1 MLGTRRGQRGES
13 WRQRLLAVGSFK
25 TSIGALTSL
34 GRSEAAGIL
43 AAVAAAGML
52 LLGAGCNTWG
62 WGNRY
67 GDLVR
72 PSPSETSRLLSN
84 AHYYKLMGRP
94 EAALKEMEEAYRADP
109 DNLTIADAL
118 AQNYQELGQFKRSQE
133 IYQEVLARH
142 GSNRALQNN
151 LCFSF
156 YLQGDLSKAETC
168 FKEALERDPGN
179 QAARNNLGLLWCRQ
193 GKLAEAH
200 RLWEEAEGAAGAQT
214 RMNQALTFLGKAPAN
229 YAKLPGPPPQ
239 SPAAPPAALKAAATK
254 PALPAPAV
262 NVSMLAAG
270 VTGAAAQAP
279 VKETPP
285 TPPGATAAKAAPP
298 AALKAAATK
307 PALPAPAVI
316 GPKPAAQVTGAAASK
331 VAAAQAPLK
340 EMPPTPPAA
349 TAAKAAPP
357 AALKPAAAKPALAAP
372 AVIGSKPAAP
382 VTGAAAGKVA
392 AAQALPQVQGST
404 SLPKTV
410 PMRSLKQTTKA
421 TPPIPPLTA
430 LERVTTGIEVR
441 NGNGTWNLAHQTR
454 TLLWQEG
461 FKVSK
466 IGNHIDFGAAD
477 TVIYYRPGAERVA
490 QGVKWQVFPQARLE
504 PTAKLTDG
512 VAIKV
517 LLGRDLLDQPL
528 TMARIATA
536 GSETPLPAA
545 QMTRPASQP
554 QAVPSKAPSVPGAPT
569 VSTQS
574 ISMEAPIPAKL
585 ASPPATALATAKVE
599 SRVPADLVPDQGVQ
613 TIAELT
619 NTPTG
624 IRHGTR
630 TRNQAHQTRV
640 LLSQEGFNV
649 GSRGNHMDFGAEN
662 ALVY

>member
-1 MLGTRRGQRGES
+1 
-13 WRQRLLAVGSFK
+13 
-25 TSIGALTSL
+25 
-34 GRSEAAGIL
+34 
-43 AAVAAAGML
+43 
-52 LLGAGCNTWG
+52 
-62 WGNRY
+62 
-67 GDLVR
+67 
-72 PSPSETSRLLSN
+72 
-84 AHYYKLMGRP
+84 
-94 EAALKEMEEAYRADP
+94 
-109 DNLTIADAL
+109 
-118 AQNYQELGQFKRSQE
+118 
-133 IYQEVLARH
+133 
-142 GSNRALQNN
+142 
-151 LCFSF
+151 
-156 YLQGDLSKAETC
+156 
-168 FKEALERDPGN
+168 
-179 QAARNNLGLLWCRQ
+179 
-193 GKLAEAH
+193 
-200 RLWEEAEGAAGAQT
+200 
-214 RMNQALTFLGKAPAN
+214 
-229 YAKLPGPPPQ
+229 
-239 SPAAPPAALKAAATK
+239 
-254 PALPAPAV
+254 
-262 NVSMLAAG
+262 
-270 VTGAAAQAP
+270 
-279 VKETPP
+279 
-285 TPPGATAAKAAPP
+285 
-298 AALKAAATK
+298 
-307 PALPAPAVI
+307 
-316 GPKPAAQVTGAAASK
+316 
-331 VAAAQAPLK
+331 
-340 EMPPTPPAA
+340 
-349 TAAKAAPP
+349 
-357 AALKPAAAKPALAAP
+357 
-372 AVIGSKPAAP
+372 
-382 VTGAAAGKVA
+382 
-392 AAQALPQVQGST
+392 
-404 SLPKTV
+404 
-410 PMRSLKQTTKA
+410 
-421 TPPIPPLTA
+421 
-430 LERVTTGIEVR
+430 
-441 NGNGTWNLAHQTR
+441 
-454 TLLWQEG
+454 LLWQEG

>member
-1 MLGTRRGQRGES
+1 MLVTRRGQR
-13 WRQRLLAVGSFK
+13 WRNWCRRMLTVGSFK
-25 TSIGALTSL
+25 THIGALASL
-34 GRSEAAGIL
+34 SRSDAAWL
-43 AAVAAAGML
+43 MATAAVAGMF

-62 WGNRY
+62 AGNSY
-67 GDLVR
+67 DAPVR

-94 EAALKEMEEAYRADP
+94 EAALKELEEAHRADP
-109 DNLTIADAL
+109 DNLKIADAL
-118 AQNYQELGQFKRSQE
+118 AQNYQELGQFQRCQE

-142 GSNRALQNN
+142 GDNRALQNN
-151 LCFSF
+151 LCFS
-156 YLQGDLSKAETC
+156 YYVQGNLSKAETC
-168 FKEALERDPGN
+168 FQEALERDPGN
-179 QAARNNLGLLWCRQ
+179 LAARNNLGLLWCRQ
-193 GKLAEAH
+193 GKLAEAQ
-200 RLWEEAEGAAGAQT
+200 RLWQEAEGAAGAQT
-214 RMNQALTFLGKAPAN
+214 WMNQALAFLGKAPAD
-229 YAKLPGPPPQ
+229 YAKLPAPQPQ
-239 SPAAPPAALKAAATK
+239 SQAAAPPPATV
-254 PALPAPAV
+254 APAAKPD
-262 NVSMLAAG
+262 L
-270 VTGAAAQAP
+270 AAAQAP
-279 VKETPP
+279 VKET
-285 TPPGATAAKAAPP
+285 
-298 AALKAAATK
+298 
-307 PALPAPAVI
+307 
-316 GPKPAAQVTGAAASK
+316 
-331 VAAAQAPLK
+331 
-340 EMPPTPPAA
+340 PPTPPAA

-357 AALKPAAAKPALAAP
+357 AALKPAAAKPVLPAP

-382 VTGAAAGKVA
+382 VTGAAASKVA

-404 SLPKTV
+404 SPPKTV

-574 ISMEAPIPAKL
+574 ISMAAPIPAKL
-585 ASPPATALATAKVE
+585 ASPPATAPATAKVE
-599 SRVPADLVPDQGVQ
+599 SRVPDQGVQ
-613 TIAELT
+613 TIAELI

-624 IRHGTR
+624 IRNGTR

-649 GSRGNHMDFGAEN
+649 GSSGNHLDFGAEN